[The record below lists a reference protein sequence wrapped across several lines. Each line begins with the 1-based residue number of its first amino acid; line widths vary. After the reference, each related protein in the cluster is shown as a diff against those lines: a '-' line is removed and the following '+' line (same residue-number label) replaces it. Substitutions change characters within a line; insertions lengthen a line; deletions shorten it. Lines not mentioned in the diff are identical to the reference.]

1 MSNCLSNQKSRR
13 NQPRRGFTLLE
24 LLIVMAIMGVLAA
37 IVVPNVLG
45 TQQKANIKA
54 TETSIHGFESALKL
68 YAADNAGQYPS
79 GGPEVIQTLMS
90 TTDSEGKT
98 VEPLLQEIPKDA
110 WGQQLFYEYPSSK
123 LEANKP
129 AIWSSGPN
137 KQDEQG
143 GGDDV
148 SNWSSAAR
156 R

>member
-1 MSNCLSNQKSRR
+1 MSTRPSNRKTPPC
-13 NQPRRGFTLLE
+13 QPRQGFTLLE
-24 LLIVMAIMGVLAA
+24 LLIVLAILGVLAA

-45 TQQKANIKA
+45 TQQRANIKA
-54 TETSIHGFESALKL
+54 TETSIHGFESSLKL
-68 YAADNAGQYPS
+68 YAAENAGQYPS
-79 GGPEVIQTLMS
+79 GGQDVIQTLMS

-98 VEPLLQEIPKDA
+98 VEPLLQEVPRDA

-148 SNWSSAAR
+148 TNWVSASR